1 MYPMYK
7 APLTIGIEEE
17 YQIIDPTTRELT
29 SYVQQ
34 MLEDG
39 RFVLGSQVTEELMQ
53 SQIEIG
59 TQICRNVEEVRFE
72 LTRLRRA
79 VSEVAERHG
88 FAIAAA
94 GTHPFSRWEEQQISE
109 SERYQKA
116 RDAFGIVTRSLLI
129 FGMHIHIGFG
139 TSPQAYAV
147 MLDVYNQMRYALP
160 HILALTTSSPFWE
173 GRDTGL
179 KSYRSVIWENAPRTG
194 IPPTFQSFSEFEEF
208 VELLGHVHSVGKDQV
223 SGKADKT
230 MIWWDARPRPDF
242 GTIEIRISDMCT
254 TIDEAICIAAICQ
267 AMAGFFIKL
276 RERNQSWRIYRTE
289 LIEENKWR
297 ALRYGIDGKMID
309 FGKGEEVPARFLMR
323 ELTEVFDEVAAELGT
338 REEIGT
344 IHTILERGTSADRQ
358 LATYRSALADGA
370 SVQEALFKVVDRLI
384 EETRQGL

>member
-1 MYPMYK
+1 MYR

-17 YQIIDPTTRELT
+17 YQIIDPNTRELT

-34 MLEDG
+34 MLKDG

-59 TQICRNVEEVRFE
+59 TQICRTIEEARFE
-72 LTRLRRA
+72 LSRLRRA
-79 VSEVAERHG
+79 VAEVAERHG

-109 SERYQKA
+109 SERYQTA
-116 RDAFGIVTRSLLI
+116 RDAFGIVARSLLI

-194 IPPTFQSFSEFEEF
+194 IPPTFRSYSEYEEF
-208 VELLGHVHSVGKDQV
+208 VDLLGEVHSVGKDQA

-230 MIWWDARPRPDF
+230 MIWWDARPRPDL
-242 GTIEIRISDMCT
+242 GTIEIRVSDMCT

-267 AMAGFFIKL
+267 AMAALFIKL

-297 ALRYGIDGKMID
+297 ALRYGIEGNLID

-323 ELTEVFDEVAAELGT
+323 ELTELLDGVAAELGT
-338 REEIGT
+338 REEIAA

-370 SVQEALFKVVDRLI
+370 SNREALLNVVDQLI